1 MLSVPIVWSR
11 VAEHWEVKLGFVANV
26 FRRWVVTLPKCILAI
41 FLFLSLPVSASTP
54 SFDGYFRGS
63 ALGMEIVLDFKV
75 NGQTVS
81 GTYRVPALEKEPY
94 LQKPYTVKGE
104 VNDGILNGELHDPVT
119 AGIQYFR
126 AELVDADTLVFTELR
141 KRLVRKGY
149 TEKKRQFQRSQR
161 PAPPPVAKNSG
172 PGSSEWDTRLRGAR
186 LTFLTSYHSG
196 GSGGQYVGGS
206 ETHKIDLCA
215 EGHFYSRGSSVVGG
229 SSSGGGV
236 VGSSGG
242 SSNGQGQWSV
252 VSVSGNNVLRLQSNS
267 GGATD
272 YTLQFADG
280 KTTLNGERYFRTF
293 AGDTDPDHRP
303 TCP

>member
-104 VNDGILNGELHDPVT
+104 VNDGILNGELHD
-119 AGIQYFR
+119 
-126 AELVDADTLVFTELR
+126 
-141 KRLVRKGY
+141 
-149 TEKKRQFQRSQR
+149 
-161 PAPPPVAKNSG
+161 
-172 PGSSEWDTRLRGAR
+172 
-186 LTFLTSYHSG
+186 
-196 GSGGQYVGGS
+196 
-206 ETHKIDLCA
+206 
-215 EGHFYSRGSSVVGG
+215 
-229 SSSGGGV
+229 
-236 VGSSGG
+236 
-242 SSNGQGQWSV
+242 
-252 VSVSGNNVLRLQSNS
+252 
-267 GGATD
+267 
-272 YTLQFADG
+272 
-280 KTTLNGERYFRTF
+280 
-293 AGDTDPDHRP
+293 
-303 TCP
+303 